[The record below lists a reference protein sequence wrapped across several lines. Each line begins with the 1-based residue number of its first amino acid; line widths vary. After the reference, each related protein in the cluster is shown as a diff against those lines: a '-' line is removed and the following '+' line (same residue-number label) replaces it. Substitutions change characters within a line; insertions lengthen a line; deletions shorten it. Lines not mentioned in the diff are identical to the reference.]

1 MPTVIQTPQE
11 IVQRGIEIYEQRIRA
26 QVEAGN
32 QGKFLVINT
41 ETGDYEMDAND
52 VIAAKRAKS
61 RFSDAPLFS
70 MRIGHAAAYRL
81 GSHSARLSH

>member
-1 MPTVIQTPQE
+1 MPTAIPTPQE
-11 IVQRGIEIYEQRIRA
+11 VVYRGLELYDRQIRS

-41 ETGDYEMDAND
+41 ETGDYELDADD

-61 RFSDAPLFS
+61 RFGDALLFS
-70 MRIGHAAAYRL
+70 MRVGHPAAYRL
-81 GSHSARLSH
+81 GSRRIVKPV